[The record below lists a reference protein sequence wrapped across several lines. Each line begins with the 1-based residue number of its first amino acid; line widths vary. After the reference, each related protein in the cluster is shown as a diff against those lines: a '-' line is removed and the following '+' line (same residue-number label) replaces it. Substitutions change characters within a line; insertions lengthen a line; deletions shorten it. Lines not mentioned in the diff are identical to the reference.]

1 MCSSDLWN
9 VNDMLSLRSAFNLTD
24 AHVEGGTVAP
34 QLTGKRPAQTPRWT
48 VTGGIVATPDPLV
61 TLEAYARYESVRWS
75 DDQNTLRLSGVT
87 IVDTR
92 VSLHMTPKLDVYAAI
107 DNAFDAKV
115 GSARAA
121 DQVLTIDAPRLF
133 RAGVSYRY

>member
-1 MCSSDLWN
+1 MCSSDL
-9 VNDMLSLRSAFNLTD
+9 
-24 AHVEGGTVAP
+24 
-34 QLTGKRPAQTPRWT
+34 
-48 VTGGIVATPDPLV
+48 
-61 TLEAYARYESVRWS
+61 
-75 DDQNTLRLSGVT
+75 
-87 IVDTR
+87 
-92 VSLHMTPKLDVYAAI
+92 KLDVYAAI